1 MLVMATGDVASR
13 PKGGW
18 AEYRNGEHAKT
29 GLHGKKSGELMGAQK
44 AYGTGAY
51 TDAPF
56 RFRSI
61 EEFVKSIRWFY
72 DGLLEKMEG
81 GPLNPASTSRLKQLM
96 KALSYLMGVRR
107 VYVPKALTRE
117 IVEAACGMVHVH
129 AVEEMTSASM
139 LVADFVLGGRAIDM
153 YLADWSEIS
162 FEWGQ
167 QDVAGGAAEEAVAA
181 AAPAVNLRVWAFL
194 DHQPLSWTPVWAL
207 EAVRTCSRSEPR
219 ESDSWT
225 VRRRLFLDPPSHR
238 FP

>member
-1 MLVMATGDVASR
+1 MRGSSLGERADVLVMATGDVASR

-81 GPLNPASTSRLKQLM
+81 GPLNPASHRSHKTADSSLLRL
-96 KALSYLMGVRR
+96 
-107 VYVPKALTRE
+107 
-117 IVEAACGMVHVH
+117 
-129 AVEEMTSASM
+129 
-139 LVADFVLGGRAIDM
+139 
-153 YLADWSEIS
+153 
-162 FEWGQ
+162 GQ
-167 QDVAGGAAEEAVAA
+167 
-181 AAPAVNLRVWAFL
+181 
-194 DHQPLSWTPVWAL
+194 
-207 EAVRTCSRSEPR
+207 
-219 ESDSWT
+219 
-225 VRRRLFLDPPSHR
+225 
-238 FP
+238 